1 MANFMTQNGFTDIH
15 RLFVFKPQQ
24 NTAGMNWFLAV
35 EQMIVGYKEG
45 IGDCAVTFS
54 QLTPLF
60 GHNLLFGLQVDSKIK
75 HAGEAEEVN
84 TPENPH
90 VASFRAQRLFK
101 SGAGSGSKVVGLAH
115 LGCTWLRWKK
125 TPSSSG
131 C

>member
-1 MANFMTQNGFTDIH
+1 MH
-15 RLFVFKPQQ
+15 WL
-24 NTAGMNWFLAV
+24 LAV
-35 EQMIVGYKEG
+35 EQMIVGSKEG

-101 SGAGSGSKVVGLAH
+101 SGSSALDIGAGSGSKVVGLAH
-115 LGCTWLRWKK
+115 LGCTSRRWSLN
-125 TPSSSG
+125 PSSLGS
-131 C
+131 